1 MTSQLTR
8 PAAEQK
14 PSAGSTMI
22 SLEQLT
28 KRYPGQD
35 EPAVAALDLAVPEG
49 EIVVL
54 VGPSGCGKTTTM
66 KMINRIIEPSSGTI
80 RLEGEDVTRSSPDEL
95 RRRIGYVIQQIGLF
109 PHMTIAD
116 NVAVVPKLLKWDGK
130 RTKARVDEMLE
141 LVGMDPGTYRSRYP
155 KELSGGQR
163 QRIGVARALAADPP
177 VMLMDEPFGAVDPIA
192 REKLQNEFLRL
203 QEDIGKTIVFV
214 THDIDEAIKMGDR
227 IAVLREQSVI
237 AQYDTPERIL
247 SDPADEFVAE
257 FIGAGASL
265 KRLGLARVRD
275 FTLADYPTSPLRDG
289 RDAAAAA
296 LARSGVSSILLL
308 DEERRPARWAGPAD
322 LRRATGSLERIGTPV
337 NGVVQPQATLAG
349 ALDAMVSSRVGAV
362 VVVDGRGA
370 YLGTVD
376 MGVIMAAA
384 ETMRAAARE
393 NAGEPSTADAQDRLS
408 STPGTDDEPAARP

>member
-1 MTSQLTR
+1 MTAPG
-8 PAAEQK
+8 PA
-14 PSAGSTMI
+14 MI
-22 SLEQLT
+22 SLEKLS
-28 KRYPGQD
+28 KRYPGQA
-35 EPAVAALDLAVPEG
+35 EPAVRELDLVVPQG

-66 KMINRIIEPSSGTI
+66 KMINRIIEPTGGVI
-80 RLEGEDVTRSSPDEL
+80 RLEGEDVTHSSPDEL

-109 PHMTIAD
+109 PHLTIAE
-116 NVAVVPKLLKWDGK
+116 NVATVPKLLKWSGD
-130 RTKARVDEMLE
+130 RVKARVDEMLD
-141 LVGMDPGTYRSRYP
+141 LVGMDPSTYRGRYP

-227 IAVLREQSVI
+227 IAVLREQSVV
-237 AQYDTPERIL
+237 AQFDTPERIL
-247 SDPADEFVAE
+247 SDPADAFVAE

-275 FTLADYPTSPLRDG
+275 FSLAEWPVSRVSDG
-289 RDAAAAA
+289 RTAA
-296 LARSGVSSILLL
+296 LGVLAGSRFGSVLLL
-308 DEERRPARWAGPAD
+308 DDSGRPVRWADRHD
-322 LRRATGSLERIGTPV
+322 LARGSEPLERIGSPV
-337 NGVVQPQATLAG
+337 TAVVEPHATLAG
-349 ALDAMVSSRVGAV
+349 ALDAMVSSRVGGV

-370 YLGTVD
+370 YTGTVD

-384 ETMRAAARE
+384 ETMRQASLERSIAP
-393 NAGEPSTADAQDRLS
+393 EPLDPDDPRRDVG
-408 STPGTDDEPAARP
+408 PGSRRQP

>member
-1 MTSQLTR
+1 
-8 PAAEQK
+8 
-14 PSAGSTMI
+14 MI
-22 SLEQLT
+22 SLERLT
-28 KRYPGQD
+28 KRYPGQS
-35 EPAVAALDLAVPEG
+35 EPAVRELDLVVPQG

-66 KMINRIIEPSSGTI
+66 KMINRIIEPSGGVI
-80 RLEGEDVTRSSPDEL
+80 RLEGEDVTHSSPDEL

-109 PHMTIAD
+109 PHMTIAE
-116 NVAVVPKLLKWDGK
+116 NVATVPKLLKWNGDRVK
-130 RTKARVDEMLE
+130 KRVDEMLD
-141 LVGMDPGTYRSRYP
+141 LVGMDPSVYRGRYP

-227 IAVLREQSVI
+227 IAVLREQSVV
-237 AQYDTPERIL
+237 AQFDTPERIL
-247 SDPADEFVAE
+247 SDPADAFVAE

-275 FTLADYPTSPLRDG
+275 FALAEWPVSRISAG
-289 RDAAAAA
+289 RAAA
-296 LARSGVSSILLL
+296 LAALTTSRAGSLLLL
-308 DEERRPARWAGPAD
+308 DDSGRPVRWVDRSDLARGAEP
-322 LRRATGSLERIGTPV
+322 LERIGTPV
-337 NGVVQPQATLAG
+337 TAVVEPHATLAG
-349 ALDAMVSSRVGAV
+349 ALDAMVSSRVGGV

-370 YLGTVD
+370 YVGTVD

-384 ETMRAAARE
+384 ETMRSAALDRSLAAQPLDGDDPRLD
-393 NAGEPSTADAQDRLS
+393 ADRGSERL
-408 STPGTDDEPAARP
+408 R